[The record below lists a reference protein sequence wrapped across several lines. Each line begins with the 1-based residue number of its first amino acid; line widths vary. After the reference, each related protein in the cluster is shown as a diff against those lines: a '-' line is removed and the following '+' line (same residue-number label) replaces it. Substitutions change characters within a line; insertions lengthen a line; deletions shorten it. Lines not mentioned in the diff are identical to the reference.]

1 MAYKQNIYEKLS
13 KCLSEWLVQKS
24 LLPSLSGVT
33 FLLLLKLNEPL
44 APTPIAAP
52 GFVQGSAGQG
62 RSEQNSCDL
71 DLEDLAPSSLDN

>member
-1 MAYKQNIYEKLS
+1 MEYKQNIYEKLS

-24 LLPSLSGVT
+24 LLPSLAVIT

-44 APTPIAAP
+44 PPAPIAVP
-52 GFVQGSAGQG
+52 GFAQRSAGQD

-71 DLEDLAPSSLDN
+71 DLKGLVQSSLDN